1 MRRLLTAYDV
11 AKTLRCSYRY
21 VHILRKKGLLRAVA
35 LGGVWRFDPADVE
48 AYVEQQK
55 APA

>member
-21 VHILRKKGLLRAVA
+21 VHILRKKGLLRAIA

-55 APA
+55 ATA

>member
-1 MRRLLTAYDV
+1 V

-55 APA
+55 ATA

>member
-11 AKTLRCSYRY
+11 AKVLQCSYRY
-21 VHILRKKGLLRAVA
+21 VHILRKRGLLRGVA

-48 AYVEQQK
+48 AYVDQQK
-55 APA
+55 ATA